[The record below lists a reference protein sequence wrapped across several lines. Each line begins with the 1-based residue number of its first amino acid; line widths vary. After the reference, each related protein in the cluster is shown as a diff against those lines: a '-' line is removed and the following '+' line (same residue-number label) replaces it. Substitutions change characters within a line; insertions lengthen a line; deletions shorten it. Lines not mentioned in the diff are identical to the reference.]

1 MSFYNLKI
9 AFRYLIKNKI
19 YATLIIGGFSI
30 VFAVFMLIMFFY
42 FTEKQVNKGFK
53 NHQSIIRLYDSK
65 ENTLDLHYDLAAVLQ
80 SNYAEIA
87 AVCPMNFKNGLDLTA
102 RDESNNTSAQVHDII
117 STTNS
122 FSTVFSVNIVQSLSG
137 HLFEGTE
144 AMSISRSMAEKLFH
158 SQDVLGNDLEFGN
171 TMVKFRGKITSVFE
185 DLPPNSTF
193 KADVLLND
201 QNKDFQ
207 FSVACENGNCWNR
220 SNMFIQLQPG
230 ANAEELVYKLNRI
243 QNLDAFHIG
252 RLWFQGLDDIYLSTL
267 PVRDQHMKSNPK
279 LLLIF
284 LAIAWIVLILS
295 AINYVNYMITQQY
308 MKFRSIGISKTNGAS
323 WKQLASFTF
332 SEALLGIVIASVL
345 SALLFVLLLPFS
357 EKLFGKRLLL
367 SADIILQV
375 APIMLGTILLFLLF
389 ITLFTLY
396 FQTRFRIS
404 DFMAGKK
411 TRGKQSGKHVLL
423 TLQLAVSIALIAV
436 AVGISKQLSYVK
448 HADLGFNKEMLLR
461 INVPG
466 NNAIKNTLKQ
476 EIEKLPFVERTAY
489 STGCP
494 GLVMLQYGSNVE
506 DNDFEV
512 GCIIMDENFMNTLG
526 IEMKEGRA
534 LNPGDAG
541 KVCYLNEAAVKKFG
555 FGQIDGKKY
564 KVGGLRELDVIGV
577 VKDFHTGS
585 FHNAIEPVALIYSP
599 DESSWMLSIRTRPG
613 NITADLEQLKQV
625 WKKVLPDELLNITFY
640 DQQFQSMYLKDEKL
654 AQSVVFFTIIAIVL
668 TCMGMLSQIIV
679 SSLIRTKEIGIRKVN
694 GARSVEILGMLNKDF
709 MILVGIAFVIACPVA
724 WYAMRAWLQNFAYKT
739 DISWWVYAVAG
750 ITALVITMITV
761 SWQSWRTSNMNPV
774 EALRYE

>member
-30 VFAVFMLIMFFY
+30 GFAVFMLIMFFY
-42 FTEKQVNKGFK
+42 FTEKQVNKGFE
-53 NHQSIIRLYDSK
+53 HHVDIIRLYDSK
-65 ENTLDLHYDLAAVLQ
+65 ENTFDLHYDFATVLQ
-80 SNYAEIA
+80 SNYAEISG
-87 AVCPMNFKNGLDLTA
+87 VCPMNYNKGLDLTA
-102 RDESNNTSAQVHDII
+102 KDESNSSSVKVHDIL

-122 FSTVFSVNIVQSLSG
+122 FATVFSVNLVQSLAG

-144 AMSISRSMAEKLFH
+144 AMSVSRSMAEKLFP
-158 SQDVLGNDLEFGN
+158 SGDVLGNTLEFGN
-171 TMVKFRGKITSVFE
+171 TMIKFKGKITSVFE
-185 DLPPNSTF
+185 DLPQNATF
-193 KADVLLND
+193 RADVLLND

-220 SNMFIQLQPG
+220 SNMFVQLKPG
-230 ANAEELVYKLNRI
+230 ANAEELVGKLNRI
-243 QNLDAFHIG
+243 RNLEAYHIG
-252 RLWFQGLDDIYLSTL
+252 TLGFQRLDDIYLSAL
-267 PVRDQHMKSNPK
+267 PVKDQHTKSNPK
-279 LLLIF
+279 LLMIF
-284 LAIAWIVLILS
+284 VAIAWIVLILS

-332 SEALLGIVIASVL
+332 SEALLGISIASIL
-345 SALLFVLLLPFS
+345 SVLLFILILPFS
-357 EKLFGKRLLL
+357 EELFGKRLYL
-367 SADIILQV
+367 STDIILQV

-411 TRGKQSGKHVLL
+411 NRGKQAGKHVLL
-423 TLQLAVSIALIAV
+423 TLQLAVSIALIAAV
-436 AVGISKQLSYVK
+436 VGISKQLFYVK
-448 HADLGFNKEMLLR
+448 NADLGFHEEQLLR

-466 NNAIKNTLKQ
+466 NKAIKNTLKQ
-476 EIEKLPFVERTAY
+476 EIEKLPFVVRTAY

-506 DNDFEV
+506 DNPFDV
-512 GCIIMDENFMNTLG
+512 GCIIMDENFMKTLG

-534 LNPGDAG
+534 VNPGDAN

-555 FGQIDGKKY
+555 FDQIEGKKY
-564 KVGGLRELDVIGV
+564 KVGGVKELDVIGV

-599 DESSWMLSIRTRPG
+599 EESSWMLSVRIRPG
-613 NITADLEQLKQV
+613 NIAADLEQLKEV
-625 WKKVLPDELLNITFY
+625 WKKIMPDEMLNITFY

-654 AQSVVFFTIIAIVL
+654 ARSVIFFTIVAIAL

-694 GARSVEILGMLNKDF
+694 GARSVEILGMLNRDF
-709 MILVGIAFVIACPVA
+709 VILVGIAFVIACPVA
-724 WYAMRAWLQNFAYKT
+724 WYAMHAWLQNFAYKT
-739 DISWWVYAVAG
+739 DISWWVYGLAG
-750 ITALVITMITV
+750 LTALVITMITV